1 MNIATVAMIFN
12 NSPVTSA
19 KIEAPATFTPPVMT
33 RARKANNKA
42 GTKAANPPS
51 TADMAGESRLNAL
64 PFADQAIPDNKVT
77 TTCISKI
84 RPIVIRLGF
93 RAFAPKRASNSDLD
107 KGFLNSSKSSKSL
120 SQLVFFI
127 TDVFAC

>member
-19 KIEAPATFTPPVMT
+19 KTEAPATFTPPVIS
-33 RARKANNKA
+33 RVRKANNRA

-51 TADMAGESRLNAL
+51 TADMAGESRVNGL

-77 TTCISKI
+77 TNCISKI
-84 RPIVIRLGF
+84 RRTFIRLGF
-93 RAFAPKRASNSDLD
+93 RAFAPKSPSNSALD
-107 KGFLNSSKSSKSL
+107 KGS
-120 SQLVFFI
+120 
-127 TDVFAC
+127 